1 MKKWIV
7 FGILT
12 VVALTALIFTGVVL
26 AQGPQGSERH
36 LGYGRGHGYMH
47 EDGDGMRGRFV
58 DEDGDGVCDLR
69 GTDQGHEHGRGFVD
83 EDGDGVCDRFV
94 DADGDGV
101 CDLHGTGQGH
111 GPGQGFVDGD
121 GDGVC
126 DHFGANTRM
135 GQDFHGGRMGGRWS
149 ADQ

>member
-94 DADGDGV
+94 DAEDE
-101 CDLHGTGQGH
+101 
-111 GPGQGFVDGD
+111 D